1 METKTLPY
9 YKIIGKEAEIFEYCY
24 NNQLPL
30 LLKGPTGCGKSRF
43 VEFMA
48 ERYNKKLITVS
59 CHEETSAIDL
69 IGRFVIKG
77 TETIWVDGPLT
88 KSVRENYWIY
98 IDEIAEA
105 RPDVLVAIHSLTD
118 YRRRLYIDKTNE
130 ELVAGSDFMLIASY
144 NPGYQ
149 GLGKE
154 IKPSTK
160 QRFVSIQFN
169 YPVQDIEI
177 EIILN
182 EVNFKINDDIAKR
195 LVMFANKVRNLHEL
209 GLLETVST
217 RLLVHT
223 AKLIGDGLPPRLA
236 CEVGILNPLTDDPDI
251 LKNLKDIVA
260 LYF

>member
-1 METKTLPY
+1 MTTKTLPY
-9 YKIIGKEAEIFEYCY
+9 YRVIGKEVEVFEYCY

-48 ERYNKKLITVS
+48 EKFNKKLITVS

-77 TETIWVDGPLT
+77 VETVWLDGPLT
-88 KSVRENYWIY
+88 RSVRENSWIY

-105 RPDVLVAIHSLTD
+105 RLDVLVAIHSLTD
-118 YRRRLYIDKTNE
+118 YRRTLYIDKTNE
-130 ELVAGSDFMLIASY
+130 ELIASPEFMLIASY

-160 QRFVSIQFN
+160 QRFVSLQFN
-169 YPVQDIEI
+169 YPNQDIEI

-182 EVNFKINDDIAKR
+182 EVQHKIKEDDAKR
-195 LVMFANKVRNLHEL
+195 LVLFANKVRNLQEL
-209 GLLETVST
+209 GLVETVST

-236 CEVGILNPLTDDPDI
+236 CEVGILNPLTDDPEI

-260 LYF
+260 LFF

>member
-1 METKTLPY
+1 MKTKTLPY
-9 YKIIGKEAEIFEYCY
+9 YKIIGKEVEIFEYCY

-88 KSVRENYWIY
+88 KSVRENCWIY

>member
-1 METKTLPY
+1 MTTKTLPY
-9 YKIIGKEAEIFEYCY
+9 YCVIGKEVEVFEYCY

-48 ERYNKKLITVS
+48 EKFNKKLITVS

-77 TETIWVDGPLT
+77 TETVWLDGPLT
-88 KSVRENYWIY
+88 RSVRENSWIY

-118 YRRRLYIDKTNE
+118 YRRTLYIDKTNE
-130 ELVAGSDFMLIASY
+130 ELIASPEFMLIASY

-160 QRFVSIQFN
+160 QRFVSLQFN
-169 YPVQDIEI
+169 YPNQDIEI

-182 EVNFKINDDIAKR
+182 EVQYKIKEDDAKR
-195 LVMFANKVRNLHEL
+195 LVLFANKVRNLQEL
-209 GLLETVST
+209 GLVETVST

-236 CEVGILNPLTDDPDI
+236 CEVGILNPLTDDPEI

-260 LYF
+260 LFF